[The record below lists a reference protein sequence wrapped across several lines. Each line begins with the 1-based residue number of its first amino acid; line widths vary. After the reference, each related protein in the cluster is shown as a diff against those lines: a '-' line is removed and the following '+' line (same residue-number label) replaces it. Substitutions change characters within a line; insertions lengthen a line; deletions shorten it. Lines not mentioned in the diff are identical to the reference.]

1 MRIVTAQE
9 LESWL
14 AGGDV
19 LERDGRGPK
28 VVALPNGLYLKIFH
42 TRRASWLARLRPAA
56 IRFAQNARTLA
67 AQGIATPEITES
79 FWLDRDKGLSGCL
92 YRPLPGQS
100 LEGLFR
106 ESPEILI
113 AKLPELASFI
123 RNLHARRI
131 YFRSLHIGNIL
142 LLPTGRFGLID
153 FLDLQK
159 KLLPLND
166 WQIRRNLR
174 HMQNHLER
182 KKLGSF
188 PFEALQALYYNKDVH
203 AQPQK
208 SHRPKT

>member
-14 AGGDV
+14 ASGDV

-28 VVALPNGLYLKIFH
+28 VVALSNGLYLKIFH

-56 IRFAQNARTLA
+56 IRFARNAQTLA
-67 AQGIATPEITES
+67 AHGIATPEITET
-79 FWLDRDKGLSGCL
+79 FWLDRDIGLSGCL
-92 YRPLPGQS
+92 YRPLPGHS

-106 ESPEILI
+106 ESPETLI

-123 RNLHARRI
+123 RKLHEHKI

-153 FLDLQK
+153 FLDLQQ
-159 KLLPLND
+159 KLLPLNS

-174 HMQNHLER
+174 HMQNHLAR

-188 PFEALQALYYNKDVH
+188 PFEALQSFYYNKDVH
-203 AQPQK
+203 AHPQK